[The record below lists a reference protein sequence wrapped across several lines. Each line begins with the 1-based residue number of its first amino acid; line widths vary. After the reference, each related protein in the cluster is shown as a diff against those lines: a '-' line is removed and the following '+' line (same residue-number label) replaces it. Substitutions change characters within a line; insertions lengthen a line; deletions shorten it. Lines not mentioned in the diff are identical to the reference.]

1 MKHKRKNKLKT
12 NKKSGLQIC
21 RNIIKTP
28 TYNSTGVLE
37 RIKNK
42 AEEIFDEIM
51 AKHLPKLIKHELER
65 AP

>member
-1 MKHKRKNKLKT
+1 MKHKGKNNN

-21 RNIIKTP
+21 RNIIKSP
-28 TYNSTGVLE
+28 IYNLTGVLE
-37 RIKNK
+37 RIKNR

-51 AKHLPKLIKHELER
+51 AKNLPKLIKHELDR

>member
-1 MKHKRKNKLKT
+1 MKHKGKNN

-21 RNIIKTP
+21 RNIIKSP
-28 TYNSTGVLE
+28 IYNLTGVLE
-37 RIKNK
+37 RIKNR

-51 AKHLPKLIKHELER
+51 AKNLPKLIKHELDR